1 MRLRCCWNARGWKM
15 AVLIIFR
22 VWKQIG
28 HLTAR
33 LIFLLWLFRLLF
45 CACSNPRVNQVPSLL
60 HPLVFQHNL
69 QVLLAVTLKHRVP
82 DALSARRL
90 HKNAVHAAP
99 SGDSIRSNSRL
110 QTQQIGAVQHGDHAV
125 ALQEEGSQGLEVWS
139 SKKNKEKRL
148 CMLDFSAVCWV
159 CKSAMSSLHFFM
171 DSSMLAIS
179 LWGFMTMWI
188 ADYLQFLQF
197 LEFLRMMRFE
207 FSDLGFLCRFFFVAF
222 HDFLPY
228 FLEVLKNNTT
238 HSLLITSNHTAH
250 SQPFHPQ

>member
-15 AVLIIFR
+15 AVLIISR

-139 SKKNKEKRL
+139 SKKIKKK
-148 CMLDFSAVCWV
+148 DFACSIFRRFAGSANRQCLR
-159 CKSAMSSLHFFM
+159 CT
-171 DSSMLAIS
+171 S
-179 LWGFMTMWI
+179 LWI
-188 ADYLQFLQF
+188 
-197 LEFLRMMRFE
+197 LRCSRSRSE
-207 FSDLGFLCRFFFVAF
+207 GLWQCG
-222 HDFLPY
+222 
-228 FLEVLKNNTT
+228 
-238 HSLLITSNHTAH
+238 
-250 SQPFHPQ
+250 